1 MKNLASLVLEAGAS
15 YLFPCLT
22 QRLQLL
28 QQQLDLGTALHVE
41 VGAYDALGCDA
52 LVYHG
57 DEFVDDAADYVSH
70 SGVFCHLL
78 VIHEIASQA
87 VGDDVDAEGVFCYDV
102 REKLVATMLFFVQ
115 AVAWD

>member
-1 MKNLASLVLEAGAS
+1 MKNLGSWVLEAGAS

-22 QRLQLL
+22 RQLQLL

-41 VGAYDALGCDA
+41 VGAIDALECDA

-70 SGVFCHLL
+70 FGVFCHLL

-87 VGDDVDAEGVFCYDV
+87 VGDAEGVFCSDV

-115 AVAWD
+115 VVAWD